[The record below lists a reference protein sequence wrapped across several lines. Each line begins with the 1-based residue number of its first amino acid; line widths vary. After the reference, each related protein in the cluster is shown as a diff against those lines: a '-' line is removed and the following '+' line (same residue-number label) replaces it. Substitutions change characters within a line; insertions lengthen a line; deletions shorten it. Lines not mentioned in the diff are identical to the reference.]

1 MPEFESFDGL
11 VLHYEEDGP
20 APADGQVPVV
30 LLHGFAASYEGNFVA
45 PGISAALVAA
55 GRHVIGLDARGH
67 GLSAKPHESSAY
79 EGDAMARDVIA
90 LFDHLGLSSADVVGY
105 SMGAGN
111 AMRFAQL
118 DSRVRRLV
126 LGGIGDDIGGPATP
140 EATEKWNRRRQRI
153 ADAMLEQMNESTTDM
168 ARRFVRFA
176 ESTKADMQALGASQR
191 ARVDRPMGAGA
202 AEVKVPTLVVCG
214 DKDFEPHTLA
224 SRLPDG
230 RAVVVSGDHLSAV
243 GDPALA
249 RAIVDFLAEA

>member
-1 MPEFESFDGL
+1 MAEFESFDGV
-11 VLHYEEDGP
+11 VLHYETEGSL
-20 APADGQVPVV
+20 APGDVPVV

-45 PGISAALVAA
+45 PGITATLVAA
-55 GRHVIGLDARGH
+55 GRQVIGLDARGH
-67 GLSAKPHESSAY
+67 GLSSKPHEPAAY
-79 EGDAMARDVIA
+79 ENDAMARDVIA

-118 DSRVRRLV
+118 DTRVRRLV
-126 LGGIGDDIGGPATP
+126 LGGLGDDIGGPDTP
-140 EATEKWNRRRQRI
+140 EKVAAWNRRSQRV
-153 ADAMLEQMNESTTDM
+153 ADAMDAPMDDTTTDM

-176 ESTKADMQALGASQR
+176 ESTGADKQALAALQR
-191 ARVDRPMGAGA
+191 SVRTRSMGADA
-202 AEVKVPTLVVCG
+202 ADVKVPTLVVCG

-230 RAVVVSGDHLSAV
+230 RAEVVSGDHLSAV

-249 RAIVDFLAEA
+249 KAIVSFLAEG

>member
-1 MPEFESFDGL
+1 MAEFESFDGA
-11 VLHYEEDGP
+11 VLHYEVEGSL
-20 APADGQVPVV
+20 APGDVPVV

-45 PGISAALVAA
+45 PGITAALLAA
-55 GRHVIGLDARGH
+55 GRQVIGLDARGH
-67 GLSAKPHESSAY
+67 GQSSKPYEPAAY
-79 EGDAMARDVIA
+79 ENDAMARDVIA

-118 DSRVRRLV
+118 DTRVRRLV
-126 LGGIGDDIGGPATP
+126 LGGLGDDIGQPADDEST
-140 EATEKWNRRRQRI
+140 ARWNRRRQRI
-153 ADAMLEQMNESTTDM
+153 AEAMDAPMDATTTDM
-168 ARRFVRFA
+168 AQRFVRFA
-176 ESTKADMQALGASQR
+176 ESTKADMRALAASQR
-191 ARVDRPMGAGA
+191 ARADRAMGAGA

-230 RAVVVSGDHLSAV
+230 RAEVVTGDHLSAV

-249 RAIVDFLAEA
+249 KAIVSFLAEG